1 MKNYS
6 DFDDVGGK
14 TKIVRQKP
22 KRQGQE
28 SHGRNNDYRRDQRK
42 KIVEGKRSYGEE

>member
-22 KRQGQE
+22 KRNGGQE
-28 SHGRNNDYRRDQRK
+28 HGHKDNRRDQRR
-42 KIVEGKRSYGEE
+42 KIVEGKRSYGDE